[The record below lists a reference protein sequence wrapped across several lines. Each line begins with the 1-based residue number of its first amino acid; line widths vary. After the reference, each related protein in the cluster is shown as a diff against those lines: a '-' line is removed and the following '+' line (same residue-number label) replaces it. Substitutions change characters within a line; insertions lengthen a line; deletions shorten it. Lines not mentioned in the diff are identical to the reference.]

1 MRDTRIWEVG
11 MKKKLILV
19 MALLCCLVLVVG
31 ILAACNGDEGT
42 QPDGQTP
49 GNSSAYA
56 GRYYEQVNGNLNADS
71 WIELGDDWSWTDS
84 DTMMGTFTV
93 KGSNIYFYWMTTSE
107 PMFGGT
113 ISNGELTIDLYGTY
127 YTYKQGTPSVD
138 KPEDPDKEDP
148 DDEKPEEPEEPEE
161 EYFTVT
167 FNVNGGDS
175 AISSRE
181 YLAGALMSLPTPTRD
196 GYRFLGWYDAM
207 GQRYDN
213 TSVMPDNDLTLTARW
228 EIVVS
233 SYEDEYVYFKP
244 ATEGKKQPSNFYYP
258 FQDAG
263 IHHYIYVELESDN
276 IGGPNAVGDKNNL
289 DLASRVDMEFSV
301 EDGYTLTWYN
311 DSSFTSINGAQMFT
325 LDYGSNVYFLTVSE
339 GTRVVQRYLIDFYI
353 KHDYYINL
361 YHDIYAT
368 RPYDKVRVV
377 EGELL
382 PDDIRQSVT
391 SGLEFDKWVYRNVE
405 ASEYVEFDFSTPI
418 REDWSLYQT
427 FKPKKIT
434 ADLDGG
440 TLNEDIYVTPYEAG
454 HKLPVPTKE
463 GYDFIGWQ
471 LPGYD
476 DVMRAYFADRYGNNV
491 SKMLGSGGGAMDD
504 VYFDTLKAVWLPKQ
518 FAMQERGDAVSFEA
532 TQADITYADDEH
544 VNIESIQ
551 YLLSGSS
558 AYIPA
563 DKLYG
568 YGEEVTL
575 TAVKTGYTFLGWYYG
590 EEKVTDALTY
600 EFIMPAENVT
610 YTAKWVFY
618 TVSLEKTEG
627 GSVGLNAID
636 RDSADI
642 SFDLNGAGGIA
653 PVTQTVTREVG
664 LVYPEIPAYRG
675 HVFAGW
681 YDNSGCEGSP
691 FDFSVPVTK
700 DVTLYAKWISYSGSG
715 VIPYNGSLTV
725 DVVSKSSSTKHYYAF
740 VPLVSGNISVYS
752 NGGMS
757 DTYGTLYDSNKRQLT
772 YDDDSGDGNN
782 FKITYSVTAG
792 RLYYIVPAGYNSSG
806 TTTVYLSGDMP
817 DAGGSLLLSGDDSEP
832 IKITVG
838 KRVKLM
844 ATTNSGYTFIGWY
857 NGEEK
862 VTDALTY
869 EFTMTA
875 ENVTYTAKWI
885 KVTVVSEDASKGT
898 VSGLTETYLPGDK
911 VSVTATTNSGYTF
924 IGWYNGEEKVTDALT
939 YEFTMTAENV
949 TYTAKWIK
957 VAIVSEDTSK
967 GTVSGLTETY
977 LPGDEVSVAAS
988 TNPGYTFIGWY
999 NGDEKLT
1006 DTLTYEFTMP
1016 AENVTY
1022 TAKWIK
1028 AAIVS
1033 EDTSKGTVSQLIG
1046 TYFPGDDV
1054 SVTATTKSGYTF
1066 IGWYNGDEKVADGL
1080 TYEFT
1085 MPEENVTYTAKW
1097 IKVTVESE
1105 DTAKGTV
1112 SQLTDTY
1119 VFGEE
1124 VSVTAT
1130 TNLGYTFIGWY
1141 NGDEKVADTLTYKFE
1156 MPAEN
1161 VTYTA
1166 KWMMNA
1172 EMEPFVFTSTQ
1183 TSLSIT
1189 GVNTKDATSLTIPSY
1204 VTHIGSDAFSGCNA
1218 LASIEVDVSNTTYA
1232 SVDGILY
1239 NKAKTVFVH
1248 IPDAITGDVEIPGGV
1263 TSIANY
1269 AFSGCSNLT
1278 SITIPDSV
1286 TSIGSG
1292 AFSGCSSLE
1301 SITIP
1306 FVGDEAG
1313 KTSSD
1318 TYQYPFGYIFGTSSY
1333 DGGTAVEQTYY
1344 GSSTSSTTSTT
1355 YYIPSSLRSVT
1366 VTGGNILYGAFYNCS
1381 MLTSVTIGNGVTSIG
1396 RYAFYDCTS
1405 LESITIPDSVTS
1417 VGSYAFYDCTAEIV
1431 WGDDPEITEIGYYAF
1446 SRYKGTSITIP
1457 NSVTSIGEYAFYG
1470 CSSLTSI
1477 TIGGGVTSIER
1488 YAFDDC
1494 TSLESITIPDSV
1506 TSIGDRAFRGCSSL
1520 ESITIPF
1527 VGDEAG
1533 KTSSDT
1539 YQYPFGYIFGTSSYD
1554 GGTAV
1559 EQTYH
1564 GSSTSST
1571 TYDDYY
1577 IPSSLRSVTVTG
1589 GSILYGAFYGC
1600 SMLTLITIPDSV
1612 TSIGDRAFSGCISL
1626 TSITIPDSVT
1636 SIGYQ
1641 AFYGC
1646 TGLTSITIPDSVTSI
1661 GSGAFSG
1668 CSSLESITIPF
1679 VGDEAGKT
1687 SSDTYQYPFGYIFG
1701 TSSYDGGTA
1710 VEQTYYGS
1718 STSSTTSTTYYIP
1731 SSLRSVT
1738 VTGGNILYGAFY
1750 NCSMLTSVT
1759 IRNGVMSIGDYAFR
1773 ICSGLTSITI
1783 PDSVTS
1789 IGEYA
1794 FLYCRGLT
1802 SVTIPDSV
1810 TSIGSSAFAGCSGL
1824 TSVTIGEGV
1833 TSIGYRAFRDCYK
1846 LVEVYNKSSLN
1857 IVAGSS
1863 AYGYVG
1869 YYAKNVYKK
1878 AGGSW
1883 FTDTADGFRF
1893 FYDGEQGYLMGYYG
1907 SETEIDLPASFAAY
1921 DRTLVKSY
1929 AIYNY
1934 AFYECSG
1941 LTSVTIP
1948 DSVTSIGEYAF
1959 SYCTGL
1965 TSITIPDSVTSIG
1978 KNAFYGCSG
1987 LTSVTIPDSV
1997 TSIEEWAFSGCSGL
2011 TSVSFEGTKAE
2022 WNAIT
2027 KGNGWKNNSPFTEVV
2042 CSDGTVSV

>member
-1 MRDTRIWEVG
+1 
-11 MKKKLILV
+11 MKKKLILM

-42 QPDGQTP
+42 QPGGQTP

-71 WIELGDDWSWTDS
+71 WIELDDDWSWTDS

-138 KPEDPDKEDP
+138 KPGDPDKEDP

-207 GQRYDN
+207 GRRYDN

-244 ATEGKKQPSNFYYP
+244 ATAGKKQPNNFYYP

-405 ASEYVEFDFSTPI
+405 ASEYVEFDFSTLI

-518 FAMQERGDAVSFEA
+518 FTIQESGDTVSLKA
-532 TQADITYADDEH
+532 TQADITYTDDDRI
-544 VNIESIQ
+544 NIESIQ
-551 YLLSGSS
+551 YRLSGSS
-558 AYIPA
+558 AYIPS
-563 DKLYG
+563 DELYG

-575 TAVKTGYTFLGWYYG
+575 TAAKPGYTFLGWYNG
-590 EEKVTDALTY
+590 EDKLTDSLTY
-600 EFIMPAENVT
+600 EFIMPAENVTLTKTWSKVTVESEDTTKGTVSQLTETYFPGDTASVTATTKSGCTFIGWYNGDEKLTNSLTYEFTMPAENVTYTAKWIKVTVESEDTSKGTVSQLTGKYFPGDKISVTATTNSGYTFIGWYNGDEKLTDTLTYEFTMPAENVT

-627 GSVGLNAID
+627 GSVGLNTID
-636 RDSADI
+636 SSADI

-653 PVTQTVTREVG
+653 PVTQTVTSEVG

-691 FDFSVPVTK
+691 FDFSVPVTR

-792 RLYYIVPAGYNSSG
+792 KLYYIVPAGYNSSG

-817 DAGGSLLLSGDDSEP
+817 DAGGTYDDGEP

-838 KRVKLM
+838 ERVKL
-844 ATTNSGYTFIGWY
+844 
-857 NGEEK
+857 
-862 VTDALTY
+862 
-869 EFTMTA
+869 
-875 ENVTYTAKWI
+875 
-885 KVTVVSEDASKGT
+885 
-898 VSGLTETYLPGDK
+898 
-911 VSVTATTNSGYTF
+911 TATTNSGYTF

-939 YEFTMTAENV
+939 YEFTMSAENV

-967 GTVSGLTETY
+967 GTVSQLAGTY
-977 LPGDEVSVAAS
+977 FPGDDVSVTAT

-1022 TAKWIK
+1022 TAKWI
-1028 AAIVS
+1028 ICPVN
-1033 EDTSKGTVSQLIG
+1033 L
-1046 TYFPGDDV
+1046 DV
-1054 SVTATTKSGYTF
+1054 SSSAAGSVSMADTTVVGERVTITATTNAGYTF
-1066 IGWYNGDEKVADGL
+1066 IGWYNGDDKLTDSV

-1085 MPEENVTYTAKW
+1085 MSAESVTYTAKW
-1097 IKVTVESE
+1097 
-1105 DTAKGTV
+1105 
-1112 SQLTDTY
+1112 
-1119 VFGEE
+1119 
-1124 VSVTAT
+1124 
-1130 TNLGYTFIGWY
+1130 
-1141 NGDEKVADTLTYKFE
+1141 E
-1156 MPAEN
+1156 MNP
-1161 VTYTA
+1161 
-1166 KWMMNA
+1166 
-1172 EMEPFVFTSTQ
+1172 EMEPFVFTSTP
-1183 TSLSIT
+1183 TSLTIT
-1189 GVNTKDATSLTIPSY
+1189 EVKTKDATSLTIPAY
-1204 VTHIGSDAFSGCNA
+1204 VTDIDTDAFSGCNA
-1218 LASIEVDVSNTTYA
+1218 LASIEVDAGSATFA
-1232 SVDGILY
+1232 SVNGILY
-1239 NKAKTVFVH
+1239 NKAKTEFVH
-1248 IPDAITGDVEIPGGV
+1248 IPDALAGNVSVPYGI
-1263 TSIANY
+1263 TSIGNA
-1269 AFSGCSNLT
+1269 AFSG
-1278 SITIPDSV
+1278 
-1286 TSIGSG
+1286 
-1292 AFSGCSSLE
+1292 
-1301 SITIP
+1301 
-1306 FVGDEAG
+1306 
-1313 KTSSD
+1313 
-1318 TYQYPFGYIFGTSSY
+1318 
-1333 DGGTAVEQTYY
+1333 
-1344 GSSTSSTTSTT
+1344 
-1355 YYIPSSLRSVT
+1355 R
-1366 VTGGNILYGAFYNCS
+1366 
-1381 MLTSVTIGNGVTSIG
+1381 
-1396 RYAFYDCTS
+1396 
-1405 LESITIPDSVTS
+1405 
-1417 VGSYAFYDCTAEIV
+1417 
-1431 WGDDPEITEIGYYAF
+1431 
-1446 SRYKGTSITIP
+1446 
-1457 NSVTSIGEYAFYG
+1457 
-1470 CSSLTSI
+1470 
-1477 TIGGGVTSIER
+1477 
-1488 YAFDDC
+1488 
-1494 TSLESITIPDSV
+1494 
-1506 TSIGDRAFRGCSSL
+1506 
-1520 ESITIPF
+1520 
-1527 VGDEAG
+1527 
-1533 KTSSDT
+1533 
-1539 YQYPFGYIFGTSSYD
+1539 
-1554 GGTAV
+1554 
-1559 EQTYH
+1559 
-1564 GSSTSST
+1564 
-1571 TYDDYY
+1571 
-1577 IPSSLRSVTVTG
+1577 
-1589 GSILYGAFYGC
+1589 
-1600 SMLTLITIPDSV
+1600 
-1612 TSIGDRAFSGCISL
+1612 
-1626 TSITIPDSVT
+1626 
-1636 SIGYQ
+1636 
-1641 AFYGC
+1641 
-1646 TGLTSITIPDSVTSI
+1646 
-1661 GSGAFSG
+1661 
-1668 CSSLESITIPF
+1668 
-1679 VGDEAGKT
+1679 
-1687 SSDTYQYPFGYIFG
+1687 
-1701 TSSYDGGTA
+1701 
-1710 VEQTYYGS
+1710 
-1718 STSSTTSTTYYIP
+1718 
-1731 SSLRSVT
+1731 
-1738 VTGGNILYGAFY
+1738 
-1750 NCSMLTSVT
+1750 
-1759 IRNGVMSIGDYAFR
+1759 
-1773 ICSGLTSITI
+1773 SGLTSITI

-1789 IGEYA
+1789 IREDA
-1794 FLYCRGLT
+1794 FE
-1802 SVTIPDSV
+1802 
-1810 TSIGSSAFAGCSGL
+1810 GCSGL
-1824 TSVTIGEGV
+1824 TSVTIPNSVTSIGDAFSGCNNITSATMPTIAIDYIPQDSLQTVVLTSGESIGDRAFYGCTGLTSIAIPNSVTSIGDYAFYDCTGLTSVTIPNSVTSIGQAAFYGCSSFESITLPFVGATKDGTSNTHFGYIFGASEYYYNDGYVPASLKEVIITGGTSIGGCAFYGCTGLTSVTIGSGVTSIGGSAFSGCSGLTSITIPDGVTSIGDYAFEDCAGLTSVTIGNGV
-1833 TSIGYRAFRDCYK
+1833 TSIGYLAFCD
-1846 LVEVYNKSSLN
+1846 
-1857 IVAGSS
+1857 
-1863 AYGYVG
+1863 
-1869 YYAKNVYKK
+1869 
-1878 AGGSW
+1878 
-1883 FTDTADGFRF
+1883 
-1893 FYDGEQGYLMGYYG
+1893 
-1907 SETEIDLPASFAAY
+1907 
-1921 DRTLVKSY
+1921 
-1929 AIYNY
+1929 
-1934 AFYECSG
+1934 CSG

-1948 DSVTSIGEYAF
+1948 DSVTSIGQAAF
-1959 SYCTGL
+1959 F
-1965 TSITIPDSVTSIG
+1965 
-1978 KNAFYGCSG
+1978 NCSG
-1987 LTSVTIPDSV
+1987 LTSVTFEV
-1997 TSIEEWAFSGCSGL
+1997 TTGWYRTSSSTATSGTSLSSSSLANSATAAEWL
-2011 TSVSFEGTKAE
+2011 TSTYDSYY
-2022 WNAIT
+2022 
-2027 KGNGWKNNSPFTEVV
+2027 WKRNV
-2042 CSDGTVSV
+2042 

>member
-1 MRDTRIWEVG
+1 
-11 MKKKLILV
+11 
-19 MALLCCLVLVVG
+19 
-31 ILAACNGDEGT
+31 
-42 QPDGQTP
+42 
-49 GNSSAYA
+49 
-56 GRYYEQVNGNLNADS
+56 
-71 WIELGDDWSWTDS
+71 
-84 DTMMGTFTV
+84 
-93 KGSNIYFYWMTTSE
+93 
-107 PMFGGT
+107 
-113 ISNGELTIDLYGTY
+113 
-127 YTYKQGTPSVD
+127 
-138 KPEDPDKEDP
+138 
-148 DDEKPEEPEEPEE
+148 
-161 EYFTVT
+161 
-167 FNVNGGDS
+167 
-175 AISSRE
+175 
-181 YLAGALMSLPTPTRD
+181 
-196 GYRFLGWYDAM
+196 
-207 GQRYDN
+207 
-213 TSVMPDNDLTLTARW
+213 
-228 EIVVS
+228 
-233 SYEDEYVYFKP
+233 
-244 ATEGKKQPSNFYYP
+244 
-258 FQDAG
+258 
-263 IHHYIYVELESDN
+263 
-276 IGGPNAVGDKNNL
+276 
-289 DLASRVDMEFSV
+289 
-301 EDGYTLTWYN
+301 
-311 DSSFTSINGAQMFT
+311 
-325 LDYGSNVYFLTVSE
+325 
-339 GTRVVQRYLIDFYI
+339 
-353 KHDYYINL
+353 
-361 YHDIYAT
+361 
-368 RPYDKVRVV
+368 
-377 EGELL
+377 
-382 PDDIRQSVT
+382 
-391 SGLEFDKWVYRNVE
+391 
-405 ASEYVEFDFSTPI
+405 
-418 REDWSLYQT
+418 
-427 FKPKKIT
+427 
-434 ADLDGG
+434 
-440 TLNEDIYVTPYEAG
+440 
-454 HKLPVPTKE
+454 
-463 GYDFIGWQ
+463 
-471 LPGYD
+471 
-476 DVMRAYFADRYGNNV
+476 
-491 SKMLGSGGGAMDD
+491 
-504 VYFDTLKAVWLPKQ
+504 
-518 FAMQERGDAVSFEA
+518 
-532 TQADITYADDEH
+532 
-544 VNIESIQ
+544 
-551 YLLSGSS
+551 
-558 AYIPA
+558 
-563 DKLYG
+563 
-568 YGEEVTL
+568 
-575 TAVKTGYTFLGWYYG
+575 
-590 EEKVTDALTY
+590 
-600 EFIMPAENVT
+600 
-610 YTAKWVFY
+610 
-618 TVSLEKTEG
+618 
-627 GSVGLNAID
+627 
-636 RDSADI
+636 
-642 SFDLNGAGGIA
+642 
-653 PVTQTVTREVG
+653 
-664 LVYPEIPAYRG
+664 
-675 HVFAGW
+675 
-681 YDNSGCEGSP
+681 
-691 FDFSVPVTK
+691 
-700 DVTLYAKWISYSGSG
+700 
-715 VIPYNGSLTV
+715 
-725 DVVSKSSSTKHYYAF
+725 
-740 VPLVSGNISVYS
+740 
-752 NGGMS
+752 
-757 DTYGTLYDSNKRQLT
+757 
-772 YDDDSGDGNN
+772 
-782 FKITYSVTAG
+782 
-792 RLYYIVPAGYNSSG
+792 
-806 TTTVYLSGDMP
+806 
-817 DAGGSLLLSGDDSEP
+817 
-832 IKITVG
+832 
-838 KRVKLM
+838 
-844 ATTNSGYTFIGWY
+844 
-857 NGEEK
+857 
-862 VTDALTY
+862 
-869 EFTMTA
+869 MTA

-1381 MLTSVTIGNGVTSIG
+1381 MLTSVTI
-1396 RYAFYDCTS
+1396 
-1405 LESITIPDSVTS
+1405 
-1417 VGSYAFYDCTAEIV
+1417 
-1431 WGDDPEITEIGYYAF
+1431 
-1446 SRYKGTSITIP
+1446 
-1457 NSVTSIGEYAFYG
+1457 
-1470 CSSLTSI
+1470 
-1477 TIGGGVTSIER
+1477 
-1488 YAFDDC
+1488 
-1494 TSLESITIPDSV
+1494 
-1506 TSIGDRAFRGCSSL
+1506 
-1520 ESITIPF
+1520 
-1527 VGDEAG
+1527 
-1533 KTSSDT
+1533 
-1539 YQYPFGYIFGTSSYD
+1539 
-1554 GGTAV
+1554 
-1559 EQTYH
+1559 
-1564 GSSTSST
+1564 
-1571 TYDDYY
+1571 
-1577 IPSSLRSVTVTG
+1577 
-1589 GSILYGAFYGC
+1589 
-1600 SMLTLITIPDSV
+1600 
-1612 TSIGDRAFSGCISL
+1612 
-1626 TSITIPDSVT
+1626 
-1636 SIGYQ
+1636 
-1641 AFYGC
+1641 
-1646 TGLTSITIPDSVTSI
+1646 
-1661 GSGAFSG
+1661 
-1668 CSSLESITIPF
+1668 
-1679 VGDEAGKT
+1679 
-1687 SSDTYQYPFGYIFG
+1687 
-1701 TSSYDGGTA
+1701 
-1710 VEQTYYGS
+1710 
-1718 STSSTTSTTYYIP
+1718 
-1731 SSLRSVT
+1731 
-1738 VTGGNILYGAFY
+1738 
-1750 NCSMLTSVT
+1750 
-1759 IRNGVMSIGDYAFR
+1759 RNGVMSIGDYAFR